1 LRTSRKCRVK
11 ILRLGHRFQRDSRL
25 TTHVGLTARALGADG
40 MLIADVVDKNIE
52 ESIRKVVE
60 NWGGAFE
67 VASGVNWVN
76 ALKDWKKQSGEIIH
90 LTMYG
95 VPISKVIGRIRR
107 SSRDKL
113 VIVGAEKVPGR
124 VFHLVDY
131 NIAVGNQPHSE
142 VAALAIFLDRLFEGK
157 WEQLKFKNANFMVI
171 PSKFGKKVFS
181 DKSGQM

>member
-1 LRTSRKCRVK
+1 MLKKYRVK
-11 ILRLGHRFQRDSRL
+11 ILRLGHRFQRDSRV

-52 ESIRKVVE
+52 DSIRKAIK

-67 VASGVNWVN
+67 IASGVNWISVIRN
-76 ALKDWKKQSGEIIH
+76 WKDHGGEVIH

-95 VPISKVIGRIRR
+95 IPVNKVINRIRR
-107 SSRDKL
+107 SPKDKL
-113 VIVGAEKVPGR
+113 VIVGAEKVPGK

-131 NIAVGNQPHSE
+131 NVAVGGQPHSE

-157 WEQLKFKNANFMVI
+157 WEQLRFKDANFMVI

-181 DKSGQM
+181 VKSGQM